1 MRNDKFAGVAAFS
14 ANMMLM
20 LVAMERLP
28 YSFYEDLRVYT
39 LVLCAVGA
47 FCLWVQGR
55 RWELAPAAIVA
66 LIFNPI
72 APLHFTRQD
81 WVGLNLA
88 AAVAMGFSAYICFN
102 VKRPHNE

>member
-1 MRNDKFAGVAAFS
+1 MRIDKFAGVAAFS

-20 LVAMERLP
+20 LVAMQRLP
-28 YSFYEDLRVYT
+28 YSFYEDLRLYT

-55 RWELAPAAIVA
+55 RWEVAPAAIVA

-72 APLHFTRQD
+72 EPLHFARQD
-81 WVGLNLA
+81 WAGLNLA
-88 AAVAMGFSAYICFN
+88 AAIALGFSAYICFS
-102 VKRPHNE
+102 VKRLDND